1 MAKDPDGFRAVIEP
15 MIMDGYLD
23 VQEEIQCMMRASG
36 YGLTGPEADNILVE
50 CCEKHGAVLERL
62 AKQKFKVQ
70 IRASVG
76 DKFLDQQETQALE
89 QAGMRLFER
98 AADANEVVN
107 SVMLEVIR
115 AEGATTEKL
124 IREDMNRRLEA
135 LAAQGRYLEPEVWKR
150 LRTSALEQVARLG
163 VNMEENNIGA
173 ILDDCLQ
180 SSSLQLRGSRT
191 PMFVALGSLAAV
203 VVVGGFCALTWMVW
217 PDGTAAADAPTASAP
232 HSVPSSA
239 PITCDA
245 TCKAEIKDYSVKLR
259 VAAQANRY
267 VTPADDC
274 VKKWYAAL
282 RERCAVY
289 DDLPP
294 ADKRK
299 VAEGESAW
307 SWCDTDNT
315 DVLRTVVDDYL
326 RWAEAR
332 DGGKPSCE
340 WLGRCLEA
348 LPGNE
353 RCEAAAVSH
362 GCSGVQSGR

>member
-23 VQEEIQCMMRASG
+23 VQEEIQCMVRASG

-191 PMFVALGSLAAV
+191 TMFAVLGSLAAV
-203 VVVGGFCALTWMVW
+203 VVLGGFCALAWIVW
-217 PDGTAAADAPTASAP
+217 PDESTRANAPMPSAP
-232 HSVPSSA
+232 QIVPSAAS
-239 PITCDA
+239 ITCDA
-245 TCKAEIKDYSVKLR
+245 TCRAEIKEYSTKLR
-259 VAAQANRY
+259 DAAAGNRY

-294 ADKRK
+294 ADKLR
-299 VAEGESAW
+299 VAEADSAW

-315 DVLRTVVDDYL
+315 DVLRKVVDDYV
-326 RWAEAR
+326 RWAEAK
-332 DGGKPSCE
+332 DGGKSSCE
-340 WLGRCLEA
+340 WLRRCQEA

-353 RCEAAAVSH
+353 RCEAAAASH
-362 GCSGVQSGR
+362 NCRG

>member
-1 MAKDPDGFRAVIEP
+1 MAKDSDGFRAVIEP

-23 VQEEIQCMMRASG
+23 VEEERQCMMRASG
-36 YGLTGPEADNILVE
+36 YGLSGPEADNILVE

-62 AKQKFKVQ
+62 AIQKFKVQ

-76 DKFLDQQETQALE
+76 DKFLDQQETQSLE

-98 AADANEVVN
+98 AADPNDLVN
-107 SVMLEVIR
+107 RVMLEVIR

-150 LRTSALEQVARLG
+150 LRTSALEHVARLG

-173 ILDDCLQ
+173 ILDDCLG

-191 PMFVALGSLAAV
+191 PMFVALGSVLAV
-203 VVVGGFCALTWMVW
+203 VVLGGFCALTSIFW
-217 PDGTAAADAPTASAP
+217 PDGTPAQDPQIAATPASPRSPA
-232 HSVPSSA
+232 S
-239 PITCDA
+239 ITCDA
-245 TCKAEIKDYSVKLR
+245 TCKTEIRDFSVKLKI
-259 VAAQANRY
+259 AAEANRY

-282 RERCAVY
+282 RSRCAVY

-294 ADKRK
+294 ADKRR

-326 RWAEAR
+326 RWAEAE
-332 DGGKPSCE
+332 DGGKPACE

-353 RCEAAAVSH
+353 RCEAAAASH
-362 GCSGVQSGR
+362 SCTGVQSGR